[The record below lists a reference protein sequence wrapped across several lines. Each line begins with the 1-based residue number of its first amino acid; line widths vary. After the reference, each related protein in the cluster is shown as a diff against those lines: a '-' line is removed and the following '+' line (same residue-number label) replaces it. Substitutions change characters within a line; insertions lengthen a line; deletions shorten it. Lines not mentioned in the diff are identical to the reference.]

1 MYCDIGGM
9 YVQGII
15 YIAHGSK
22 MPDKNQL
29 FRDFVDHIIES
40 RPESVQQL
48 AFLEKDDEN
57 VPIITQRMI
66 DAGVTHFLVM
76 PMLLFPAMHAVE
88 DIPAQ
93 LHEVLKDYPHITYRI
108 ADCFGDEPSVYKVCE
123 RIISEFN
130 DETILITAHG
140 NKRFTEPDE
149 RLTAMVEVMQQ
160 DSGQDLVPAMLYGNL
175 SFEEKLKSMDKDK
188 KIIIMPY
195 FLFDGHLVR
204 KIKRL
209 SQPFIEAGYDIS
221 FTETLDL
228 DFAMTQGVLNKLAQ
242 LEEGTYVSGNA

>member
-1 MYCDIGGM
+1 M
-9 YVQGII
+9 QGII

-29 FRDFVDHIIES
+29 FRDFVDYIKKGRKET
-40 RPESVQQL
+40 VQQL

-66 DAGVTHFLVM
+66 DLGVTKLLVM
-76 PMLLFPAMHAVE
+76 PMLLFPAMHARE

-93 LHEVLKDYPHITYRI
+93 LEEVLKNYPHITYEI
-108 ADCFGDEPSVYKVCE
+108 ADCFGDEPAVYKVCE
-123 RIISEFN
+123 RIVSCYK
-130 DETILITAHG
+130 DEMVLITAHG

-149 RLTAMVEVMQQ
+149 RLTAMVKMMRQET
-160 DSGQDLVPAMLYGNL
+160 GQDLIPAMLYGAL
-175 SFEEKLKSMDKDK
+175 SFEAQLKQIDKEK
-188 KIIIMPY
+188 KIVIMPY

-209 SQPFIEAGYDIS
+209 SEPFIEAGYDIT
-221 FTETLDL
+221 FTDTLDL
-228 DFAMTQGVLNKLAQ
+228 DFGMAEAVLKKIAEV
-242 LEEGTYVSGNA
+242 EEDAYVSSHVELKR

>member
-1 MYCDIGGM
+1 MK
-9 YVQGII
+9 GII

-29 FRDFVDHIIES
+29 FREFVDNIIS
-40 RPESVQQL
+40 KRPETVQQL

-57 VPIITQRMI
+57 VPIITRRMV
-66 DAGVTHFLVM
+66 DAGVTEFLVM
-76 PMLLFPAMHAVE
+76 PMLLFPAMHARE

-93 LHEVLKDYPHITYRI
+93 LNDVLKDYPQITYHI

-130 DETILITAHG
+130 DATILITAHG

-149 RLTAMVEVMQQ
+149 RLTNMVEVMQQ
-160 DSGQDLVPAMLYGNL
+160 TSGQDLVPAMLYGDL
-175 SFEEKLKSMDKDK
+175 SFEEKLKTMDKQD

-228 DFAMTQGVLNKLAQ
+228 DFAMTQGVLNKLTQ
-242 LEEGTYVSGNA
+242 LEEDAYVSRHA

>member
-1 MYCDIGGM
+1 MK
-9 YVQGII
+9 GIL

-29 FRDFVDHIIES
+29 FREFVDHIIS
-40 RPESVQQL
+40 KRPETVQQL

-57 VPIITQRMI
+57 VPIITRRMI
-66 DAGVTHFLVM
+66 ERGVTEFIVM
-76 PMLLFPAMHAVE
+76 PMLLFPAMHARE
-88 DIPAQ
+88 DIPVQ
-93 LHEVLKDYPHITYRI
+93 LDAVLKEYPHITYRI
-108 ADCFGDEPSVYKVCE
+108 ADCFGDEPDVYRVCE
-123 RIISEFN
+123 RIISEFD

-149 RLTAMVEVMQQ
+149 RLAAMVQAMRQA
-160 DSGQDLVPAMLYGNL
+160 SGQNLIPAMLYGNL
-175 SFEEKLKSMDKDK
+175 SFEEQLKKMDKQD

-221 FTETLDL
+221 FTKTLDL
-228 DFAMTQGVLNKLAQ
+228 DFAMAQGVLNKLAQ
-242 LEEGTYVSGNA
+242 IEEDAHVSSDA

>member
-1 MYCDIGGM
+1 MYCDLGGM

-40 RPESVQQL
+40 RAESVQQL

-93 LHEVLKDYPHITYRI
+93 LDEVLKDYPHITYKI
-108 ADCFGDEPSVYKVCE
+108 ADCFGDEPAVYQVCE
-123 RIISEFN
+123 RIVSSYK
-130 DETILITAHG
+130 DKTILITAHG

-149 RLTAMVEVMQQ
+149 RLITMVDNMKKETQQ
-160 DSGQDLVPAMLYGNL
+160 NLVPAMLYGALNFRQQL
-175 SFEEKLKSMDKDK
+175 RMIDKSQS
-188 KIIIMPY
+188 IVLMPY

-209 SQPFIEAGYDIS
+209 CEPFIEAGYDIT

-228 DFAMTQGVLNKLAQ
+228 DLSMTSGVLNKLAE
-242 LEEGTYVSGNA
+242 LEAERNVSHDA

>member
-1 MYCDIGGM
+1 MF
-9 YVQGII
+9 VQGII

-29 FRDFVDHIIES
+29 FRKFVDQIIQS
-40 RPESVQQL
+40 RPETVQRL

-57 VPIITQRMI
+57 VPIVTRHMI
-66 DAGVTHFLVM
+66 DKGVTNFIVM

-93 LHEVLKDYPHITYRI
+93 LDEVLCDYPHITYNI
-108 ADCFGDEPSVYKVCE
+108 ADCFGDEPAVYKVCE
-123 RIISEFN
+123 QIISSFN

-149 RLTAMVEVMQQ
+149 RLTAMVNLMKNNT
-160 DSGQDLVPAMLYGNL
+160 GQNLIPAMLYGNL
-175 SFEEKLKSMDKDK
+175 SFEEKLKQIDKNK
-188 KIIIMPY
+188 KIVIMPY

-209 SQPFIEAGYDIS
+209 SQPFIEAGYDIT

-228 DFAMTQGVLNKLAQ
+228 DFSMAQGVLNKLRE
-242 LEEGTYVSGNA
+242 LEEDMYVSRNA